1 MNKGKKEKKDKKEKL
16 DEMAD
21 TAADVTDSIL
31 YGVEVASHAVEA
43 VTTIAVPFAQFIPL
57 IRDVTDILNKVTD
70 LYRTAQHNKNITEV
84 LMERIAAANSA
95 VQILQAREDFFNS
108 KDYTSLQRLVQVLQK
123 MKKYI
128 EEITQFNTVQKFL
141 GAKSIERQYKELC
154 NDYDSSISLLNFT
167 LTVGFKIDSEKEDKI
182 LKEDIEEL
190 LKFQTALAE
199 SIADVGEKMT
209 SVDEKIV
216 GANDKVELVIEKV
229 SEMQNTIEKVSE
241 MQITMQNLMNNQKNE
256 KGNQD
261 KIDIIFNESLLPFE
275 DYEEADE
282 PPRKQYKSLVNR
294 AVDQNPGRRPIFSKM
309 LTDLKD
315 IFNNYTQ
322 HPISRSGSLNN
333 GRPPLPPPVR
343 KLTVH
348 TIAAADEDCA
358 IDFNSIN
365 SMSLEKAIDEHKKD
379 STDKKIEI
387 DNNDAFLNQLK

>member
-1 MNKGKKEKKDKKEKL
+1 
-16 DEMAD
+16 MAD
-21 TAADVTDSIL
+21 AAADVTDSIL

-43 VTTIAVPFAQFIPL
+43 
-57 IRDVTDILNKVTD
+57 
-70 LYRTAQHNKNITEV
+70 
-84 LMERIAAANSA
+84 
-95 VQILQAREDFFNS
+95 
-108 KDYTSLQRLVQVLQK
+108 
-123 MKKYI
+123 
-128 EEITQFNTVQKFL
+128 
-141 GAKSIERQYKELC
+141 
-154 NDYDSSISLLNFT
+154 
-167 LTVGFKIDSEKEDKI
+167 IDSEKEDKI

-256 KGNQD
+256 KSNQD

-275 DYEEADE
+275 YYEEADE
-282 PPRKQYKSLVNR
+282 PPRSDRLRKFIHGHREPFTSGNIIPEQYKSLVNR

-365 SMSLEKAIDEHKKD
+365 SMSLEKAIDEHKKN
-379 STDKKIEI
+379 STDK
-387 DNNDAFLNQLK
+387 NSLLNLNQEYLKVSL